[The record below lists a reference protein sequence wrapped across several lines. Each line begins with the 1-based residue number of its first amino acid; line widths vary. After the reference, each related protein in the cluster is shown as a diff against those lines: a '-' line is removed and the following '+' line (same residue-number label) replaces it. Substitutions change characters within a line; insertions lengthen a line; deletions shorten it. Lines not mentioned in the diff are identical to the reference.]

1 MGILSIKKRH
11 KHRLSIQSV
20 FPGLPNRLLIR
31 KKPPAIEK
39 RSKVWVPSLPYV
51 RFSPHTARTKT
62 PKSIPSLFF
71 HLSNPRSN
79 LRSPGAMKWGS
90 FLRLSYV
97 SAWLRPEPRRHSGG
111 RMRVGRP
118 TTT

>member
-1 MGILSIKKRH
+1 MVSLE
-11 KHRLSIQSV
+11 RL
-20 FPGLPNRLLIR
+20 GA
-31 KKPPAIEK
+31 AIEFVQ
-39 RSKVWVPSLPYV
+39 SKGKGDDYPEPFLP
-51 RFSPHTARTKT
+51 P
-62 PKSIPSLFF
+62 L
-71 HLSNPRSN
+71 LSNPRSN